1 MTITAWYMDDIESD
15 QRLPHQKT
23 IIPDLDVIAKL
34 GVLHWSGITGWFNY
48 STFCYFILKKSE
60 LYQ

>member
-23 IIPDLDVIAKL
+23 IIPDLDIIAKL
-34 GVLHWSGITGWFNY
+34 GVLHWSGITGGVQLKY
-48 STFCYFILKKSE
+48 ILI
-60 LYQ
+60 LF

>member
-1 MTITAWYMDDIESD
+1 MAITAWYMDDDETD

-34 GVLHWSGITGWFNY
+34 GVLHWSGITGQ
-48 STFCYFILKKSE
+48 LKWLFFLCHKFG
-60 LYQ
+60 YDI

>member
-34 GVLHWSGITGWFNY
+34 GVLHWSGITGWSIN
-48 STFCYFILKKSE
+48 FINDE
-60 LYQ
+60 E